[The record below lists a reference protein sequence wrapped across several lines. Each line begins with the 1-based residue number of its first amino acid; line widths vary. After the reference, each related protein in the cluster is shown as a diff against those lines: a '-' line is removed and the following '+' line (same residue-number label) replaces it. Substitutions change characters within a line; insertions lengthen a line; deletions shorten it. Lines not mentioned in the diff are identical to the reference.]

1 MALQLVMT
9 GLKLQTCSPGFVDG
23 RDAILMADEQ
33 LYEGANKCEI
43 WEAFANRGLG
53 YSASQG
59 SVFSRIDGTEAFDM
73 PPADVLNCDLSTSDL
88 KESSLQMYP
97 NPAKDMVYI
106 MDKSIKN
113 DIKVD
118 IVDMTGKVVST
129 KTVKFDG
136 QKGSVETNNLPKGVY
151 ILKFKTDQ
159 GTVTKKL
166 IKN

>member
-1 MALQLVMT
+1 
-9 GLKLQTCSPGFVDG
+9 
-23 RDAILMADEQ
+23 
-33 LYEGANKCEI
+33 
-43 WEAFANRGLG
+43 
-53 YSASQG
+53 
-59 SVFSRIDGTEAFDM
+59 
-73 PPADVLNCDLSTSDL
+73 
-88 KESSLQMYP
+88 
-97 NPAKDMVYI
+97 